1 MSQEKAITSS
11 DDAGNEETMKSGE
24 NTMIDNIAPHE
35 SDEVDQKD
43 LTSVVQGTAE
53 TLLSKLEETVAAT
66 TISNR
71 GVPFGKQMTSKKKG
85 ILFEF
90 ICQIFEVLRLRSSNS
105 SVIIK

>member
-1 MSQEKAITSS
+1 MSQEKTITST

-24 NTMIDNIAPHE
+24 NTMIDNTAPHE
-35 SDEVDQKD
+35 PDEVDQKD

-71 GVPFGKQMTSKKKG
+71 GMPFGKQMTSKKKG
-85 ILFEF
+85 IVFKIVCHCFNYTIKYLKNGLILF
-90 ICQIFEVLRLRSSNS
+90 
-105 SVIIK
+105 

>member
-24 NTMIDNIAPHE
+24 NTMIDNTAPHE
-35 SDEVDQKD
+35 PDEVDQKD

-71 GVPFGKQMTSKKKG
+71 GMPFGKQMTSKKKG
-85 ILFEF
+85 IVFEIVCHCFNYTIKYLKNGVILF
-90 ICQIFEVLRLRSSNS
+90 
-105 SVIIK
+105 

>member
-24 NTMIDNIAPHE
+24 NTVIDNIAPHE

-71 GVPFGKQMTSKKKG
+71 SMPFGKHITSKKKG
-85 ILFEF
+85 ILTEILCHCFNYVF
-90 ICQIFEVLRLRSSNS
+90 L
-105 SVIIK
+105 